1 VHPIVT
7 ARQAPG
13 DVITTAVQQ
22 VEDEL
27 GLAAGISYGVSIG
40 TGSKDSL
47 SRSRSKT
54 AFTRFCLLPN

>member
-1 VHPIVT
+1 VDPTVT

-27 GLAAGISYGVSIG
+27 GLAAGVSDGVSIG
-40 TGSKDSL
+40 TGSKDPL
-47 SRSRSKT
+47 SQ
-54 AFTRFCLLPN
+54 AQNGCL